1 MPIAVFRT
9 LYDYRDLL
17 FAWTGRV
24 IRARYQQSILG
35 GLWAIVQ
42 PAATVAIF
50 TVLFTRFLRVDT
62 GNTPYVIFS
71 YAAMVPWTLF
81 SSSITDMVESLV
93 TNMNLVTK
101 IYFPRDILVIAAML
115 ARLVDFAIA
124 FSILL
129 LMIAL
134 YQMEVNV
141 PGLLLLPVL
150 LATQLALALG
160 IGLIGAAVNVFYR
173 DVKHLVA
180 LGLQMW
186 LYATPII
193 YPSTLVPEHLQ
204 SLYFLNPMA
213 GVIQGYRAVLLRGD
227 LPTPYLGLSIVVA
240 IGVLVFGFWFF
251 KRMEHQ
257 FADVV

>member
-1 MPIAVFRT
+1 MPTLVFRT

-17 FAWTGRV
+17 FAWTGRIV
-24 IRARYQQSILG
+24 RARYQQSILG
-35 GLWAIVQ
+35 GLWAIIQ

-62 GNTPYVIFS
+62 GGIPYILFA

-81 SSSITDMVESLV
+81 SASITDMVESLV

-101 IYFPRDILVIAAML
+101 IYFPRDILVIAALL

-124 FSILL
+124 FSILIVL
-129 LMIAL
+129 LVL
-134 YQMEVNV
+134 YQAAVNL

-150 LATQLALALG
+150 LAVQLALALG
-160 IGLIGAAVNVFYR
+160 VGLIAAAVNVFYR

-180 LGLQMW
+180 LGLQIW

-193 YPSTLVPEHLQ
+193 YPATLVPEHLRGV
-204 SLYFLNPMA
+204 YFLNPMA
-213 GVIQGYRAVLLRGD
+213 GVIQGYRAVLLSGD
-227 LPTPYLGLSIVVA
+227 LHAPYLVVSAVVA
-240 IGVLVFGFWFF
+240 ALMLGFGFWFF

>member
-1 MPIAVFRT
+1 MPPLVFRA

-17 FAWTGRV
+17 FAWTGRIV
-24 IRARYQQSILG
+24 RARYQQSILG

-62 GNTPYVIFS
+62 GGTPYILFS

-81 SSSITDMVESLV
+81 SASITDMVESLV

-101 IYFPRDILVIAAML
+101 IYFPRDILVLAALL

-124 FSILL
+124 FSILIVL
-129 LMIAL
+129 LAL
-134 YQMEVNV
+134 YQVAVN
-141 PGLLLLPVL
+141 PPALLLLPAL
-150 LATQLALALG
+150 LAVQLALALG

-180 LGLQMW
+180 LGLQIW

-193 YPSTLVPEHLQ
+193 YPATLVPEHLRGV
-204 SLYFLNPMA
+204 YFLNPMA
-213 GVIQGYRAVLLRGD
+213 GVIQGYRAVLLGGD
-227 LPTPYLGLSIVVA
+227 LHAPYLVVSVVA
-240 IGVLVFGFWFF
+240 AALVLGFGFWFF

>member
-1 MPIAVFRT
+1 MSTLVLRN
-9 LYDYRDLL
+9 LYDYRELL

-35 GLWAIVQ
+35 GLWAVVQ

-50 TVLFTRFLRVDT
+50 TVLFTRFLKVDT
-62 GNTPYVIFS
+62 GDIPYVLFS

-81 SSSITDMVESLV
+81 STSITDMVESLV
-93 TNMNLVTK
+93 VNMNLVTK

-124 FSILL
+124 FSILIL
-129 LMIAL
+129 LIVL
-134 YQMEVNV
+134 YQVHVNAL
-141 PGLLLLPVL
+141 GLLLLPVL

-180 LGLQMW
+180 LGLQIW

-204 SLYFLNPMA
+204 GLYFLNPMA

-227 LPTPYLGLSIVVA
+227 LPTPYLGLSIIVA
-240 IGVLVFGFWFF
+240 IVVLMFGFWFF